1 MNELIFNIKNLAC
14 SYNNLETVLEISDLK
29 IYRGKYTVIIG
40 VSGGGKSTLLETLG
54 LMNHTI
60 RNGTLEFFPSDRSNP
75 VNFGEL
81 WEKKDDKAI
90 ASIQRNYF
98 SFIFQNTNL
107 MPNFTAY
114 ENICLTQMLEG
125 RSFEEARHYAGE
137 KMNEIG
143 LPAIDEKKQ
152 VTNLSIGQRQ
162 RLAFVRAI
170 TTNFEVIFGDEP
182 TGNLD
187 EFYAS
192 ELMNILKGIIRK
204 KNASAIIVSHNVDL
218 ACNYADQI
226 ILITKGDFDP
236 TGKIL
241 KENVFSLITDGNYRS
256 WKDGNGQTVFNLK
269 KRIVES
275 LRPSNGSALNK

>member
-1 MNELIFNIKNLAC
+1 MNDLIFNIKNLAC
-14 SYNNLETVLEISDLK
+14 SYNNLETVLEISELS
-29 IYRGKYTVIIG
+29 IYRGKFTIILG

-54 LMNHTI
+54 LMNHTV
-60 RNGTLEFFPSDRSNP
+60 RSGLLEFFPSDQSGPINL
-75 VNFGEL
+75 GDL
-81 WEKKDDKAI
+81 WLNKDNKKI

-125 RSFEEARHYAGE
+125 RSFEEAKRYAGE
-137 KMNEIG
+137 KMMEIG

-192 ELMNILKGIIRK
+192 ELMNILKKITQK
-204 KNASAIIVSHNVDL
+204 KNGSAIIVSHNVDL
-218 ACNYADQI
+218 AFTYADQI
-226 ILITKGDFDP
+226 ILITKGEFDQ

-241 KENVFSLITDGNYRS
+241 TENVFNLKTDGKYRS
-256 WKDGNGQTVFNLK
+256 WKDGNGKTVFNLK
-269 KRIVES
+269 RRIVES
-275 LRPSNGSALNK
+275 LRASNESLVN

>member
-1 MNELIFNIKNLAC
+1 MNELIFKVSNLSC
-14 SYNNLETVLEISDLK
+14 SYNNLETVLEISDLS
-29 IYRGKYTVIIG
+29 IHRGKFTIILG
-40 VSGGGKSTLLETLG
+40 ISGGGKSTLLETLG

-60 RNGTLEFFPSDRSNP
+60 KSGKLDFYPSDKAEPIDMKS
-75 VNFGEL
+75 L
-81 WEKKDDKAI
+81 WDKNDQKSI
-90 ASIQRNYF
+90 ANIQRNYF

-125 RSFEEARHYAGE
+125 RSFEEAKSFARE
-137 KMNEIG
+137 KMKEIG
-143 LPAIDEKKQ
+143 LPVIDENKK

-192 ELMNILKGIIRK
+192 ELMTILKNITIE
-204 KNASAIIVSHNVDL
+204 KNSSAIVVSHSVEL
-218 ACNYADQI
+218 AFNFADQI
-226 ILITKGDFDP
+226 ILITKGEFDQ

-241 KENVFSLITDGNYRS
+241 KDNVFNLKVDGKYRS
-256 WKDGNGQTVFNLK
+256 WKDGNGKTVFNLK
-269 KRIVES
+269 RRIVES
-275 LRPSNGSALNK
+275 LRASNESQAN

>member
-1 MNELIFNIKNLAC
+1 MNDLIFNIKNLAC
-14 SYNNLETVLEISDLK
+14 SYNNIETVLEISELS
-29 IYRGKYTVIIG
+29 IYRGKFTIILG

-54 LMNHTI
+54 LMNHTV
-60 RNGTLEFFPSDRSNP
+60 RSGLLEFFPSDQSGPINL
-75 VNFGEL
+75 GDL
-81 WEKKDDKAI
+81 WSKKDNKTI

-125 RSFEEARHYAGE
+125 RSFEEAKRYAGE
-137 KMNEIG
+137 KMMEIG

-192 ELMNILKGIIRK
+192 ELMNILKKIIEK
-204 KNASAIIVSHNVDL
+204 KNGSAILVSHNVDL
-218 ACNYADQI
+218 AFTYADQI
-226 ILITKGDFDP
+226 ILITKGEFDQ

-241 KENVFSLITDGNYRS
+241 KENVFNLKTDGKYRS
-256 WKDGNGQTVFNLK
+256 WKDGNGKTVFNLK
-269 KRIVES
+269 RRIVES
-275 LRPSNGSALNK
+275 LRASNESLVN

>member
-29 IYRGKYTVIIG
+29 IYRGKFTVIIG

-60 RNGTLEFFPSDRSNP
+60 RSGTLEFFPSDRSNP

-125 RSFEEARHYAGE
+125 RSFEEARTYAGE
-137 KMNEIG
+137 KMKEIG